1 MITMTKPDHDTT
13 ERVAQMQMAIVE
25 LTTVVTFAEALE
37 IVRRWGNRRF
47 RVPMKV
53 GIEDP
58 LALTLGLECAQR
70 LVKAYGGQCLELPAE
85 RHALRQMRNE
95 AIWQACAVNGRS
107 PAEVAL
113 EFGLTRQSVSW
124 LMERMRASRQEAET
138 C

>member
-1 MITMTKPDHDTT
+1 MAHPSAQPDSSETVS
-13 ERVAQMQMAIVE
+13 RMQVAIRE
-25 LTTVVTFAEALE
+25 LTAVVTFAEALE

-70 LVKAYGGQCLELPAE
+70 LVKAYGGQVLELPAE

-95 AIWQACAVNGRS
+95 AIWQACVVNGRS

-124 LMERMRASRQEAET
+124 LMERMRAQRQEAAT